1 MKGRISRALVSTSA
15 HHNAAT
21 VGGVDLIPQLAPSA
35 AAATEL
41 LYHHLCLIPNPNATH
56 GIVILSLYY
65 HHFRQPYRNNANPS
79 IQLSQPRKKL

>member
-41 LYHHLCLIPNPNATH
+41 LYHHLCRMCFRFYFYLFLTSWNVIQSYPIPMPHMA
-56 GIVILSLYY
+56 S
-65 HHFRQPYRNNANPS
+65 
-79 IQLSQPRKKL
+79 